1 MEAMNKS
8 LVYVINVDWYFRLH
22 WIERAVYFKKQGYF
36 VHIVTNFTDNTIKEE
51 LSSLGFICHH
61 LPLQR
66 KKINLFSEIQT
77 IHYLKSILARIDP
90 NLIHCVT
97 IKANIYSG
105 LINRYFLK
113 RPIVYGVT
121 GLGAVF
127 SSRLLKFILLK
138 KIVVA
143 LYKRISVINSKFIF
157 ENSDDLLLFKKAGVL
172 KNNNGAVIK
181 GAGINLR
188 RFLPSMPPCNR
199 NVLFAAR
206 LLKDKGL
213 HILIKAKKNLE
224 KRGCPFVI
232 NVAGIIDNDV
242 SSAIPMCQ
250 IEAWA
255 ENGDINWLG
264 NVKDMPSL
272 IENNDIVCLP
282 TTYGEGVPRILI
294 EAASCQRAIVAT
306 DVSGCREIVFH
317 GFNGLLA
324 IPNDSESLAECLKKL
339 LENKDML
346 IQFGSN
352 GRKKVKLEF
361 SQEMVFKKTLEVYL
375 DLSEP

>member
-1 MEAMNKS
+1 MNKT
-8 LVYVINVDWYFRLH
+8 LVFVINVDWYFRLH
-22 WIERAVYFKKQGYF
+22 WIDRAVYFKKQGYL
-36 VHIVTNFTDNTIKEE
+36 VHIVTNFTDNSLKEE

-77 IHYLKSILARIDP
+77 IYYLKSILGQINP
-90 NLIHCVT
+90 SLIHCVT

-105 LINRYFLK
+105 LINRYVLK

-138 KIVVA
+138 KIVVS
-143 LYKRISVINSKFIF
+143 LYKRISGTKSKFIF
-157 ENSDDLLLFKKAGVL
+157 ENSEDLLLFEKAGVL
-172 KNNNGAVIK
+172 KNNNGVVIK
-181 GAGINLR
+181 GAGIDLQ

-199 NVLFAAR
+199 AVLFAAR

-213 HILIKAKKNLE
+213 HILIEAKDRLE
-224 KRGCPFVI
+224 KQGCYFVV
-232 NVAGIIDNDV
+232 NVAGIMDTDV
-242 SSAIPMCQ
+242 SSAIPIGQ
-250 IEAWA
+250 IEKWA

-272 IENNDIVCLP
+272 IANNDIVCLP

-294 EAASCQRAIVAT
+294 EAASCQRAIVTT
-306 DVSGCREIVFH
+306 DVAGCREIVSH

-324 IPNDSESLAECLKKL
+324 IPNDSESLAECLKVL

-346 IQFGSN
+346 IQYGSN
-352 GRKKVKLEF
+352 GRKKVEQEF
-361 SQEMVFKKTLEVYL
+361 SQEMVFKETLEVYL
-375 DLSEP
+375 NLSEP